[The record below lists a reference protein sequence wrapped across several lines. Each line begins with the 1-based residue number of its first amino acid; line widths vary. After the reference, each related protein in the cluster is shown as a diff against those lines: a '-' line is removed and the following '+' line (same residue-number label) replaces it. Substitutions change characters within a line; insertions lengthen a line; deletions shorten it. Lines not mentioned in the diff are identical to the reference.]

1 MIQNGV
7 NVDNNEINFNI
18 LNDVNSISNKYEY
31 AYENYIITFEIQNN
45 NLIIEIQNKLTSEK
59 YKNQY
64 TQNEL
69 IEINKIFSMFDNIE
83 DNIKAIELNK
93 NNSSI
98 IINDN
103 LCILTIKIDTNELP
117 KNKISDKIIFK
128 IPLVKFNLEKNNSN
142 MNQINTNLKS
152 LKIENNIS
160 IESINNVSPC
170 NSNKFN
176 NNKNPDNINNI
187 VLNLITKIDKLS
199 QENKEIKERLKVLEE
214 NNNKLINIIKE
225 SRINLLKERNNL
237 NNPLLTSSNKK
248 IQKNDNNK
256 FIMDRDL
263 DFGALSFSF
272 QNDSQNDKS
281 NILKNLYSNFLK
293 NKKKNKDKIEDDL
306 FHKFN
311 KNEIKEKNGVH
322 KQERKMSNFSKN
334 SEDNYFYSNKSDV
347 DIIDDVGFFK
357 NYKIA
362 VTPSTENLNKYQES
376 EKNIMYLDENEE
388 EKKNPIRKK
397 ESNENE
403 DDWSVNKSYNM
414 VGVMCLNDKNK
425 NKNKKK
431 ESNFDMLNNNIKRS
445 NMQKKESNDDND
457 NGYLF

>member
-7 NVDNNEINFNI
+7 NIDNKEMNLNI
-18 LNDVNSISNKYEY
+18 LNDANSINNKYEY

-45 NLIIEIQNKLTSEK
+45 ELIIEIQNKLNSQK
-59 YKNQY
+59 YKNKY

-98 IINDN
+98 IIKDN

-117 KNKISDKIIFK
+117 KNKISDTIIFK
-128 IPLVKFNLEKNNSN
+128 IPLIELKLEKNNSN
-142 MNQINTNLKS
+142 ISQINTNLKS
-152 LKIENNIS
+152 LQIENNIS
-160 IESINNVSPC
+160 IESISNVSPY
-170 NSNKFN
+170 NSNKLN
-176 NNKNPDNINNI
+176 NEKNQDNIL
-187 VLNLITKIDKLS
+187 LNLMTKIDKLS

-225 SRINLLKERNNL
+225 SRINLLKEKNNL

-263 DFGALSFSF
+263 DFSGLSFSF
-272 QNDSQNDKS
+272 QNDAQNDKS
-281 NILKNLYSNFLK
+281 NILKSLYSNFLK

-306 FHKFN
+306 FNKLN
-311 KNEIKEKNGVH
+311 KNEIKEKNSIY
-322 KQERKMSNFSKN
+322 KQERKKSNFSKN

-347 DIIDDVGFFK
+347 DIIDDVGFFR
-357 NYKIA
+357 NYKIS
-362 VTPSTENLNKYQES
+362 VTPSTENLNNYRES

-388 EKKNPIRKK
+388 EKKNPMKNL
-397 ESNENE
+397 ESNVNE

-414 VGVMCLNDKNK
+414 VGVMCLSDKNK
-425 NKNKKK
+425 NKTKKK
-431 ESNFDMLNNNIKRS
+431 ENNFDIGNNNLKTNNII
-445 NMQKKESNDDND
+445 KKESTDD

>member
-7 NVDNNEINFNI
+7 NIDNKEMNLNI
-18 LNDVNSISNKYEY
+18 LNDVNSINNKYEY

-45 NLIIEIQNKLTSEK
+45 ELIIEIQNKLNSQK
-59 YKNQY
+59 YKNKY

-98 IINDN
+98 IIKDN

-117 KNKISDKIIFK
+117 KNKISDTIIFK
-128 IPLVKFNLEKNNSN
+128 IPLIELKLEKNNSN
-142 MNQINTNLKS
+142 ISQINTNLKS
-152 LKIENNIS
+152 LQIENNIS
-160 IESINNVSPC
+160 IESISNVSPC
-170 NSNKFN
+170 NSNKLN
-176 NNKNPDNINNI
+176 NEKNQDNI
-187 VLNLITKIDKLS
+187 LFNLMTKIDKLS

-225 SRINLLKERNNL
+225 SRINLLKEKNNL

-256 FIMDRDL
+256 FIMDHDL
-263 DFGALSFSF
+263 DFSGLSFSF
-272 QNDSQNDKS
+272 QNDAQNDKS
-281 NILKNLYSNFLK
+281 NILKSLYSNFLK

-306 FHKFN
+306 FNKLN
-311 KNEIKEKNGVH
+311 KNEIKEKNSIY
-322 KQERKMSNFSKN
+322 KQERKKSNFSKN

-347 DIIDDVGFFK
+347 DIIDDVGFFR
-357 NYKIA
+357 NYKIS
-362 VTPSTENLNKYQES
+362 VTPSTENLNNYRES

-388 EKKNPIRKK
+388 EKKNPMKNL
-397 ESNENE
+397 ENNGNE

-414 VGVMCLNDKNK
+414 VGVMCLSDKNK
-425 NKNKKK
+425 NKTKKIENNFDIGNNNLKTNNIIKK
-431 ESNFDMLNNNIKRS
+431 ESTD
-445 NMQKKESNDDND
+445 D

>member
-7 NVDNNEINFNI
+7 NIDNKEMNLNI
-18 LNDVNSISNKYEY
+18 LNDVNSINNKYEY

-45 NLIIEIQNKLTSEK
+45 ELIIEIQNKLNSQK
-59 YKNQY
+59 YKNKY

-98 IINDN
+98 IIKDN

-117 KNKISDKIIFK
+117 KNKISDTIIFK
-128 IPLVKFNLEKNNSN
+128 IPLIELKLEKNNSN
-142 MNQINTNLKS
+142 ISQINTNLKS
-152 LKIENNIS
+152 LQIENNIS
-160 IESINNVSPC
+160 IESISNISPC
-170 NSNKFN
+170 NSNKLN
-176 NNKNPDNINNI
+176 NEKNQDNI
-187 VLNLITKIDKLS
+187 LFNLMTKIDKLS

-306 FHKFN
+306 FNKLN
-311 KNEIKEKNGVH
+311 KNEIKEKNSIY
-322 KQERKMSNFSKN
+322 KQDRKKSNFSKN

-347 DIIDDVGFFK
+347 DIIDDVGFFR
-357 NYKIA
+357 NYKIS
-362 VTPSTENLNKYQES
+362 VTPSTENLNNYRES

-388 EKKNPIRKK
+388 EKKNPMKNL
-397 ESNENE
+397 ESNANE

-414 VGVMCLNDKNK
+414 VGVMCLSDKNK
-425 NKNKKK
+425 NKTKKK
-431 ESNFDMLNNNIKRS
+431 ENNFDIGNNNLKTNNII
-445 NMQKKESNDDND
+445 KKESTDD

>member
-1 MIQNGV
+1 MIQKGV
-7 NVDNNEINFNI
+7 NIENKETNFNI
-18 LNDVNSISNKYEY
+18 INDVNSIINKYEY
-31 AYENYIITFEIQNN
+31 SYENYTLTLEIQNN
-45 NLIIEIQNKLTSEK
+45 TLIIEIQNKLNSEK

-64 TQNEL
+64 TQKEL

-83 DNIKAIELNK
+83 DSIKSIELNK

-117 KNKISDKIIFK
+117 KNKISDTIIFK
-128 IPLVKFNLEKNNSN
+128 IPLIKLKLEKNNSS
-142 MNQINTNLKS
+142 MSQINTNLKS
-152 LKIENNIS
+152 LQIENNIS

-170 NSNKFN
+170 NSIKFN
-176 NNKNPDNINNI
+176 NEKNPDNINNI
-187 VLNLITKIDKLS
+187 VLNLTTKIDKLS
-199 QENKEIKERLKVLEE
+199 EENKEIKERLKVLEE
-214 NNNKLINIIKE
+214 NNNRLIDIIKK
-225 SRINLLKERNNL
+225 SRMDLLKEKNNL
-237 NNPLLTSSNKK
+237 NNPLLTSTNKK
-248 IQKNDNNK
+248 TQKNDNNK
-256 FIMDRDL
+256 FIIDRDL

-306 FHKFN
+306 FHKLN
-311 KNEIKEKNGVH
+311 QNEIKEKKGIY
-322 KQERKMSNFSKN
+322 KQERKKSNFSKI

-347 DIIDDVGFFK
+347 DIIDDLGFFK
-357 NYKIA
+357 NYKIS

-388 EKKNPIRKK
+388 EKKNPIRKN
-397 ESNENE
+397 ESNGNE

-414 VGVMCLNDKNK
+414 VGVMCLSDKNK
-425 NKNKKK
+425 NINKKK
-431 ESNFDMLNNNIKRS
+431 ENNFDILNNNSKR
-445 NMQKKESNDDND
+445 NNIQNKESNDDNE
-457 NGYLF
+457 YLF

>member
-7 NVDNNEINFNI
+7 NIDNKEMNLNI
-18 LNDVNSISNKYEY
+18 LNDVNSINNKYEY

-45 NLIIEIQNKLTSEK
+45 ELIIEIQNKLNSQK
-59 YKNQY
+59 YKNKY

-98 IINDN
+98 IIKDN

-117 KNKISDKIIFK
+117 KNKISDTIIFK
-128 IPLVKFNLEKNNSN
+128 IPLIELKLEKNNSN
-142 MNQINTNLKS
+142 ISQINTNLKS
-152 LKIENNIS
+152 LQIENNIS
-160 IESINNVSPC
+160 IESISNISPC
-170 NSNKFN
+170 NSNKLN
-176 NNKNPDNINNI
+176 NEKNQDNI
-187 VLNLITKIDKLS
+187 LFNLMTKIDKLS

-225 SRINLLKERNNL
+225 SRINLLKEKNNL

-263 DFGALSFSF
+263 DFSDLSFSF
-272 QNDSQNDKS
+272 QNDAQNDKS
-281 NILKNLYSNFLK
+281 NILKSLYSNFLK

-306 FHKFN
+306 FHKLN
-311 KNEIKEKNGVH
+311 QNEIKEKKGIY
-322 KQERKMSNFSKN
+322 KQERKKSNFSKI

-347 DIIDDVGFFK
+347 DIIDDLGFFK
-357 NYKIA
+357 NYKIS

-388 EKKNPIRKK
+388 EKKNPIRKN
-397 ESNENE
+397 ESNGNE

-425 NKNKKK
+425 NINKKK
-431 ESNFDMLNNNIKRS
+431 ENNFDILNNNSKR
-445 NMQKKESNDDND
+445 NNIQNKESNDDNE
-457 NGYLF
+457 YLF